1 MIYID
6 YSECVPK
13 KNMKFHGG
21 ANYGKR
27 MINILANNG
36 KKVTLLVPKGFKPET
51 EMDKKIFGNKNVK
64 LEYIDSLQSFRAE
77 EDNALL
83 YIPMIQTRRLTVI
96 DSIKKHNP
104 SMKVYVTIHGVR
116 RLDLKPD
123 RIDSYYTGASFSFLY
138 MVKAWVKYVLY
149 GLAYKYV
156 FRIYIPEYDQ
166 LITVS
171 NDSLQ
176 KIQVLCKPKA
186 VKIYYEGSIN
196 SDLMMDKPV
205 NTERENFALFVSG
218 GREEKNLLRTLIG
231 FQKFKE
237 QNPSNNLKLIVT
249 GVSAELRER
258 LLSCPQLKWE
268 RVKKD
273 IVIKQY
279 VEDDELV
286 HLYETCKYVIYMSK
300 SEGFGLPLIEAC
312 MYGAPC
318 LAASVTAMPEV
329 LGSAIEYAD
338 PFDISSIAAGF
349 ERLENTDYKICQD
362 KILRR
367 RQVVIYNIKNA
378 DEDFLAD
385 FAGIE

>member
-13 KNMKFHGG
+13 KTMKFHGG

-27 MINILANNG
+27 MISILANNE
-36 KKVTLLVPKGFKPET
+36 KQITLLVPKGFMPET
-51 EMDKKIFGNKNVK
+51 EMDKKIFEHKNIK
-64 LEYIDSLQSFRAE
+64 LEYIDSLQSFRAK
-77 EDNALL
+77 EDNSLL

-123 RIDSYYTGASFSFLY
+123 RIDSYYAGSSFSFLY
-138 MVKAWVKYVLY
+138 MMKACVKYAIY

-156 FRIYIPEYDQ
+156 FRKYIPKYDMV
-166 LITVS
+166 ITVS

-176 KIQVLCKPKA
+176 KIQRLCKPKA

-196 SDLMMDKPV
+196 SDMMMDNPV
-205 NTERENFALFVSG
+205 NTERDNFALFVSG

-231 FQKFKE
+231 FQQFKD
-237 QNPSNNLKLIVT
+237 QNPSNSLKLIVT
-249 GVSAELRER
+249 GVSAELREK
-258 LLSCPQLKWE
+258 LLSCHLIRRE
-268 RVKKD
+268 RIEKY
-273 IVIKQY
+273 ITIKQY
-279 VEDDELV
+279 VEDDELA
-286 HLYETCKYVIYMSK
+286 HLYETCKYVIYLSK

-338 PFDISSIAAGF
+338 PFNVSSIAEGF
-349 ERLENTDYKICQD
+349 KRLESADYSICQN

-367 RQVVIYNIKNA
+367 RQVVISSIRNA
-378 DEDFLAD
+378 DKDFLAD
-385 FAGIE
+385 FTGIE